1 MPQPRSQSPPLP
13 IGGASLAGH
22 HFSHRISGWLTALPP
37 DPRLLFGWPVPGP
50 PASAD

>member
-1 MPQPRSQSPPLP
+1 MPQPRSQSPPLL

-37 DPRLLFGWPVPGP
+37 DPRLLFG
-50 PASAD
+50 